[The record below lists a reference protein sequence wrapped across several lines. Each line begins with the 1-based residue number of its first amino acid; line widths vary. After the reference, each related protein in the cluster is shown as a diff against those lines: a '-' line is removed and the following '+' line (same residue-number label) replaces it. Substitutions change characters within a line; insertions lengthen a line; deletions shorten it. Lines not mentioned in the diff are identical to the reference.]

1 MQYIII
7 CLSET
12 YISHDTLSDNDNL
25 KIPGYE
31 LVRVDQPSNQTRGG
45 ICIYHKD
52 ILPIKVNKLFEGMF
66 KFQSECIW
74 ETA

>member
-1 MQYIII
+1 M
-7 CLSET
+7 
-12 YISHDTLSDNDNL
+12 

-52 ILPIKVNKLFEGMF
+52 LLPIKVNKLFEGMF
-66 KFQSECIW
+66 KFQSESIW
-74 ETA
+74 EAA